1 MFKWALPQQGHW
13 LGEVPARTV
22 PGTSVGVG
30 RSATS
35 RSASSLM
42 HRNGASAPTQ
52 LVGRELKV
60 RDFEEKWEQ
69 KLRDPF
75 KPSIHIRD
83 DPFQFLN

>member
-1 MFKWALPQQGHW
+1 
-13 LGEVPARTV
+13 
-22 PGTSVGVG
+22 
-30 RSATS
+30 
-35 RSASSLM
+35 M